1 VKPALWAPLAV
12 ALATGACAA
21 SERAQARDPM
31 RCERNPS
38 CAKGRGVYTD
48 CSQQCSDDPAC
59 IDRCTSATVDQ
70 PKH

>member
-1 VKPALWAPLAV
+1 MTPLWALALGP
-12 ALATGACAA
+12 AFGDGAAT
-21 SERAQARDPM
+21 EKAQQRDPM
-31 RCERNPS
+31 RCERNPN